1 MSTGAQQS
9 PIADPNDSLLGWA
22 SQTELRLASTLKDND
37 WFTEAGLGHD
47 ECEAIE
53 KFYGTFLGRQ
63 LDFGADFSVLIA
75 STPALTVTT
84 LVYRASRMVEAE
96 SLFTEYFGGLGI
108 VGTEGA
114 SEDYLRENISG
125 LVAKVGLTTIPDCDP
140 ITLLTLHAGI
150 TSDEVPTLL
159 EAMDAAEDS
168 SDNAGITAE
177 CPQLTAGADVAPQR
191 VEEIIE
197 AVRGLRQHTVDHP
210 GTWQMEDDTE
220 APILVQEKVFA
231 ELAERPVG
239 TENRRDAVGA
249 GHREERPRL
258 VLNLEQ
264 GKVCVRLPEQIL
276 DPGDNVISWR
286 VSVGGTT
293 EVFRTNRPWGS
304 TRNLTESLDLTL
316 RHQVREIQVADVTN
330 QHTWV
335 VPVVNN
341 DDPLLVFS
349 TRGQNLT
356 AKQSLHH
363 GELACVCPAD
373 GTLIDVV
380 TGKELPVEEVFDV
393 EGWNGW
399 EGRILDCSSADS
411 IQLLRS
417 GEAPSPMKAVRS
429 IDPRQR
435 VVFTEPEGIL
445 PDVHSSTDLP
455 VHTESLVVEF
465 PPTQSG
471 TTEQWYL
478 TISAYA
484 GADQQG
490 TEIAPTEPL
499 EVPAEGGIF
508 DVFDPEVYDAPW
520 VGEFLVR
527 IRGPRGES
535 FRHEY
540 ALVEGATAFV
550 EGSGPSLRIPA
561 KGGLSTASL
570 HVQPGEKDFDVTPQV
585 VDVAPEEAGAFFTV
599 ETDEGTTMPMRFFP
613 SRLRFQLP
621 IKECGPIWR
630 TTRIVTPAADIDT
643 TGRIR
648 VRATG
653 EIGKPQVTVRNRTGA
668 PVRTLNLNPEDM
680 RTYSA
685 ELSPL
690 GTGLVGVNGGRIEF
704 EWTDPGTDRR
714 VSVNIAI
721 LDSTPVATGAE
732 IHGSTL
738 ELIDFAA
745 QTINETPRQLAA
757 WVWPDTAPWVNAV
770 TLPVEDGKVELPE
783 SYQQTGQLSVYLH
796 TPDPFNTVRPPLTP
810 PSTSLTVTQEGH
822 FPSSHPGFDELSA
835 FLAGETD
842 NPPADPS
849 IMPVLWDSAITEGVS
864 RKAIVSVFTA
874 HPAAALAGLS
884 ASLIPAEKQ
893 PSRIIA
899 SGLITSLFNNGE
911 VATEMHRAPWIGALQ
926 LIGQLRASIA
936 VDTAADGD
944 DEATQEEAEA
954 PAVGAETQ
962 VLDPKEKKKVIARL
976 KEVGGKRLV
985 ETLATGRDATLDT
998 ACVDKGIVQISHMDP
1013 AQQETLLSMFFSSA
1027 EIVPGPILE
1036 DSTRL
1041 LAVYETFKHREELN
1055 VLLADQQMIKAAV
1068 ALLRGLRGANRQL
1081 YTSARIRFD
1090 KLDGVDTENRDN
1102 VWALAPVV
1110 SLVFALAARMHAYGL
1125 IGKSKQLTQAS
1136 RGWAKLATIVP
1147 ELVTGDIVSA
1157 EAMVCAVTYPGI
1169 VG

>member
-1 MSTGAQQS
+1 MSTGAPQS

-63 LDFGADFSVLIA
+63 LDFGADFGVLVS

-84 LVYRASRMVEAE
+84 LVYRASRMVDPD

-114 SEDYLRENISG
+114 SEEYLRENIAD
-125 LVAKVGLTTIPDCDP
+125 LITKVGLTAIEDCDP

-159 EAMDAAEDS
+159 ESMDAGEDDAS
-168 SDNAGITAE
+168 VYAE
-177 CPQLTAGADVAPQR
+177 CPYLSAGHEVAPDR
-191 VEEIIE
+191 IDGIVG
-197 AVRGLRQHTVDHP
+197 AVRKLRQHTVDNRV
-210 GTWQMEDDTE
+210 TWQMEDE
-220 APILVQEKVFA
+220 LGAPRLVQEKVFA

-239 TENRRDAVGA
+239 TENRRDAVGT

-258 VLNLEQ
+258 VLNVEQ

-276 DPGDNVISWR
+276 DPGEDVISWR

-293 EVFRTNRPWGS
+293 EIFRTNRPWGS
-304 TRNLTESLDLTL
+304 TRDLTESLDLTL

-356 AKQSLHH
+356 GKQSLHH

-380 TGKELPVEEVFDV
+380 TGKDIHVQEVFDV
-393 EGWNGW
+393 EGWTGW
-399 EGRILDCSSADS
+399 EGRILDCTSADS

-417 GEAPSPMKAVRS
+417 GETPSPMKAVRS

-435 VVFTEPEGIL
+435 VVFAEPEDVL

-484 GADQQG
+484 GADEQA

-499 EVPAEGGIF
+499 EVPAEGGVF
-508 DVFDPEVYDAPW
+508 DVFDPEAYDAPW

-527 IRGPRGES
+527 VRGPRGES

-561 KGGLSTASL
+561 QGGLSTASL
-570 HVQPGEKDFDVTPQV
+570 HLKPGEKEFDVSPKV
-585 VDVAPEEAGAFFTV
+585 VDVRPEEAGADFTV

-630 TTRIVTPAADIDT
+630 TTRIVTPAAEIDT
-643 TGRIR
+643 AGRIR

-668 PVRTLNLNPEDM
+668 PVRTLNLIPEDR

-685 ELSPL
+685 ELAPL

-721 LDSTPVATGAE
+721 LDSTPVATGVE
-732 IHGSTL
+732 INGSTL
-738 ELIDFAA
+738 EFTELAT
-745 QTINETPRQLAA
+745 QTVNEAPRNLAA
-757 WVWPDTAPWVNAV
+757 WVWPDSAPWVNAV
-770 TLPVEDGKVELPE
+770 TLPVEDGKVELPDA
-783 SYQQTGQLSVYLH
+783 YQQTGPLSVYLH
-796 TPDPFNTVRPPLTP
+796 TPDPFNTVRPPLNP
-810 PSTSLTVTQEGH
+810 PSTSLTATQEGH
-822 FPSSHPGFDELSA
+822 FPSSHAGFDELSA
-835 FLAGETD
+835 FLAGETET
-842 NPPADPS
+842 PPSDPS

-893 PSRIIA
+893 PSRIIG

-911 VATEMHRAPWIGALQ
+911 AATEVHRAPWIGVLQ

-936 VDTAADGD
+936 VDSEHEDGD
-944 DEATQEEAEA
+944 DAENTSTENPGEEMI
-954 PAVGAETQ
+954 
-962 VLDPKEKKKVIARL
+962 LDPQEKKAVIARL
-976 KEVGGKRLV
+976 KEVGGKQLV
-985 ETLATGRDATLDT
+985 EALATGRDATLDT

-1027 EIVPGPILE
+1027 EIVPGAILE

-1041 LAVYETFKHREELN
+1041 LAVYETFRHREELN
-1055 VLLADQQMIKAAV
+1055 VLLADQQMIKSAV

-1090 KLDGVDTENRDN
+1090 KLDGVDTENRDD

-1136 RGWAKLATIVP
+1136 RGWAKLAAIVP

>member
-1 MSTGAQQS
+1 MSTGVPQS

-22 SQTELRLASTLKDND
+22 SQTELQLAGRLKDIG
-37 WFTEAGLGHD
+37 WFTDSGLGHD

-63 LDFGADFSVLIA
+63 LDFGADFATLIS
-75 STPALTVTT
+75 STPALTSTT
-84 LVYRASRMVEAE
+84 LVYRASRMVEPDN
-96 SLFTEYFGGLGI
+96 LFTEYFGGLGI
-108 VGTEGA
+108 GGTEGA
-114 SEDYLRENISG
+114 NEDFLRENIAG
-125 LVAKVGLTTIPDCDP
+125 LMAKVGLTVGDGADP
-140 ITLLTLHAGI
+140 ITVLTLHAGI
-150 TSDEVPTLL
+150 TSSEVPALL
-159 EAMDAAEDS
+159 EELDFGS
-168 SDNAGITAE
+168 SDDPFETCALLHAGH
-177 CPQLTAGADVAPQR
+177 DVAPER
-191 VEEIIE
+191 AEAIVES
-197 AVRGLRQHTVDHP
+197 VRRLRQHTVDNAA
-210 GTWQMEDDTE
+210 TWQFEDDIE
-220 APILVQEKVFA
+220 APQLVKEKVFA
-231 ELAERPVG
+231 ELAERPAG

-258 VLNLEQ
+258 VLNLRQ

-276 DPGDNVISWR
+276 DEGEDVIDWR

-316 RHQVREIQVADVTN
+316 RHQVKDLQVADVTN

-335 VPVVNN
+335 VPVVRN

-356 AKQSLHH
+356 EKHSLHH
-363 GELACVCPAD
+363 GELAVVCPAD
-373 GTLIDVV
+373 SQLIDVV
-380 TGKELPVEEVFDV
+380 TGKALPIVETFEV

-399 EGRILDCSSADS
+399 VGHVLDCSSADS
-411 IQLLRS
+411 IQLLRA
-417 GEAPSPMKAVRS
+417 GETPSPMKAVRS

-435 VVFTEPEGIL
+435 VVFTEPDNVL
-445 PDVHSSTDLP
+445 PDVHSSMDLP

-471 TTEQWYL
+471 TTEEWYL
-478 TISAYA
+478 TISSYA
-484 GADQQG
+484 GVDQQG

-499 EVPAEGGIF
+499 EVPAEGGVF
-508 DVFDPEVYDAPW
+508 DVFDPEAYDAPW

-535 FRHEY
+535 FRHEF

-561 KGGLSTASL
+561 QGGLSTASL
-570 HVQPGEKDFDVTPQV
+570 HLRPGEKEFEVAPRV
-585 VDVAPEEAGAFFTV
+585 VDVAPEEAGAYFTV
-599 ETDEGTTMPMRFFP
+599 ETDEGTSMPMRFFP

-630 TTRIVTPAADIDT
+630 TTRIVTPATDIDLA
-643 TGRIR
+643 GRFR

-653 EIGKPQVTVRNRTGA
+653 EIGKPQMTVRNRTGA
-668 PVRTLNLNPEDM
+668 PVRTLNLKQEDS
-680 RTYSA
+680 RTYSV
-685 ELSPL
+685 ELASL
-690 GTGLVGVNGGRIEF
+690 GTGLVGVNGGRVEF
-704 EWTDPGTDRR
+704 AWTDPGTDRR

-721 LDSTPVATGAE
+721 LDSTPVATGATIE
-732 IHGSTL
+732 GSTMSFTDL
-738 ELIDFAA
+738 ATTTA
-745 QTINETPRQLAA
+745 NGSPRTLAA
-757 WVWPDTAPWVNAV
+757 WIWPDTAPWENAIS
-770 TLPVEDGKVELPE
+770 LPVEDGTVELPE
-783 SYQQTGQLSVYLH
+783 RYVGTGQLSVYLY
-796 TPDPFNTVRPPLTP
+796 TPDPFNTVRPPLNP
-810 PSTSLTVTQEGH
+810 PSTSLSAEQEGH
-822 FPSSHPGFDELSA
+822 FPSSSQGFDELSA
-835 FLAGETD
+835 FLAGETE

-864 RKAIVSVFTA
+864 RKAIVAVFTA
-874 HPAAALAGLS
+874 HPSAALSGLS

-893 PSRIIA
+893 PARIIS
-899 SGLITSLFNNGE
+899 SGLIGSLFNTGE
-911 VATEMHRAPWIGALQ
+911 EVTDTHRAPWIGALQ
-926 LIGQLRASIA
+926 LIGQLRAGMD
-936 VDTAADGD
+936 VDD
-944 DEATQEEAEA
+944 DEAADSATASENTTPDEPF
-954 PAVGAETQ
+954 PA
-962 VLDPKEKKKVIARL
+962 VLDPKERKHLIRRL
-976 KEVGGKRLV
+976 TDVGGKRLV

-1027 EIVPGPILE
+1027 EIVPGSILD
-1036 DSTRL
+1036 DSSRL
-1041 LAVYETFKHREELN
+1041 LAVYETFQHRAELN

-1090 KLDGVDTENRDN
+1090 KLDGVDTENHEN

-1157 EAMVCAVTYPGI
+1157 EAMVCAVTSPGI